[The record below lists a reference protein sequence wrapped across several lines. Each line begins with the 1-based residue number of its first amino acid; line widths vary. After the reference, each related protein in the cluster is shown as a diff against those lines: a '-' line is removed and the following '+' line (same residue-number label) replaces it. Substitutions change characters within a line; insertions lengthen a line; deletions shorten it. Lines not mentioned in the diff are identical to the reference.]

1 LSHAVKGTA
10 EYEELT
16 GRLVKDAAL
25 DYEHTLSLAQR
36 RADVEAQIHQLA
48 IDQNRE
54 FSRSFFGSGPADML
68 RKLAAFKLALGGPIS
83 QGQMYS
89 MGPAMRQD
97 VGNLTGMNPEMA
109 QLQRE
114 RNRLSANGFASGG
127 YTGDGNPSEIAG
139 VVHKGEYVLSHE
151 DLFHQAHSNLFP
163 SGHRFSMG
171 GGGIYQ
177 SGGVPMEHNFGQGQM
192 RIPTQERWLGGWRPG
207 DAGRQAAAGQR
218 AAAGWATAQERMSR
232 DVWWPGRGTPAS
244 PWSPRGTSFGQAVEN
259 IGQHGWTAARGFM
272 SNPATWANIG
282 KNIGTMGI
290 GAGVTGGLNWAG
302 GKVGLNQHDTYGG
315 TAFGLFS
322 DAAGGAVMGARGGAM
337 GAAIGAVSGMV
348 LGDAGRAYGD
358 LRDIHKNTIGAGAM
372 HKQVEAHQQA
382 LLQRQR
388 ENPHMGGDFE
398 RQMATRREAASQ
410 SHAAFDARMAALD
423 ERNAASEAR
432 QAATEKRYGPKP
444 GHRESEIIRGHT
456 LSPHEVGRMVGR
468 AGVTIP
474 NTHPAHPAH
483 AAHAAAHPAAPNNAA
498 MMPVARP
505 AASGGGSASAAANGG
520 DDAAIKNATAALDL
534 LTTTAGKL
542 NTAFAAL
549 AARADSMFKGGGNG
563 LQFAPTGQMG
573 GSYPGK
579 H

>member
-1 LSHAVKGTA
+1 
-10 EYEELT
+10 
-16 GRLVKDAAL
+16 
-25 DYEHTLSLAQR
+25 
-36 RADVEAQIHQLA
+36 
-48 IDQNRE
+48 
-54 FSRSFFGSGPADML
+54 
-68 RKLAAFKLALGGPIS
+68 
-83 QGQMYS
+83 
-89 MGPAMRQD
+89 
-97 VGNLTGMNPEMA
+97 
-109 QLQRE
+109 
-114 RNRLSANGFASGG
+114 
-127 YTGDGNPSEIAG
+127 
-139 VVHKGEYVLSHE
+139 
-151 DLFHQAHSNLFP
+151 
-163 SGHRFSMG
+163 
-171 GGGIYQ
+171 
-177 SGGVPMEHNFGQGQM
+177 
-192 RIPTQERWLGGWRPG
+192 
-207 DAGRQAAAGQR
+207 
-218 AAAGWATAQERMSR
+218 
-232 DVWWPGRGTPAS
+232 
-244 PWSPRGTSFGQAVEN
+244 
-259 IGQHGWTAARGFM
+259 
-272 SNPATWANIG
+272 
-282 KNIGTMGI
+282 
-290 GAGVTGGLNWAG
+290 
-302 GKVGLNQHDTYGG
+302 
-315 TAFGLFS
+315 
-322 DAAGGAVMGARGGAM
+322 MGARGGAM